1 MEKITG
7 KALKISFQPDWQ
19 TDNGFLNTPIMVTGA
34 YSNPDTQVK
43 AQNKD
48 FSIVS
53 QKDLTLVWSVT
64 QARQQ
69 KKCGFFLQGHQSKMI
84 PLQADKSN
92 SITR

>member
-7 KALKISFQPDWQ
+7 KAFKISFQPDWQ
-19 TDNGFLNTPIMVTGA
+19 TDNGFFEHTNHGA

>member
-1 MEKITG
+1 M
-7 KALKISFQPDWQ
+7 
-19 TDNGFLNTPIMVTGA
+19 DNGA
-34 YSNPDTQVK
+34 YSNPGTQVE

-69 KKCGFFLQGHQSKMI
+69 KKCGIFLQAHQSKMI
-84 PLQADKSN
+84 PLQGEKSN
-92 SITR
+92 SIAR